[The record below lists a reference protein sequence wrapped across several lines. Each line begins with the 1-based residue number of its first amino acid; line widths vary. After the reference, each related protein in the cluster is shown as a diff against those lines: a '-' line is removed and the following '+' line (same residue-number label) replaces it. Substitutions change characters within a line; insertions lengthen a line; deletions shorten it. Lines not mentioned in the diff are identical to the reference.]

1 MTKAPYG
8 TYYTDL
14 YKLHW
19 FKSRQVCEKLKV
31 DFNLEPHERQQQIKE
46 KLYAEFGTDSLA
58 KVSPQHFVRTLDG
71 MGLFFTL
78 PTSLKDQL
86 R

>member
-31 DFNLEPHERQQQIKE
+31 DFNLEPHERQQ
-46 KLYAEFGTDSLA
+46 
-58 KVSPQHFVRTLDG
+58 
-71 MGLFFTL
+71 
-78 PTSLKDQL
+78 
-86 R
+86 